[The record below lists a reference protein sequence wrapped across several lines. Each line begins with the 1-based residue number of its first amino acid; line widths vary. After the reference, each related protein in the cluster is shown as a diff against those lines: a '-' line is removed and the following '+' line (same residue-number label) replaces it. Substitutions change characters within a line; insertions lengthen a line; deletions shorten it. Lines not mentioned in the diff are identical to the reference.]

1 MAEARVTKHSFV
13 YNGEGYFRDKS
24 ENVQMGSYGE
34 KEDKIGA
41 QAALNVVNHVARANL
56 EGKVRC
62 VTTATVDWDRQSKVE
77 VEAGGKLK
85 YFVLGASGTA
95 TFSYEKAK
103 SGHLKLVKFVIDEGP
118 LKSMLN
124 NEASGARNFLAQ
136 EGRDGRI
143 ASTVWIVAEGEIAES
158 FRTAATSG
166 GRVEAELTSA
176 AQLQLTANHSG
187 SSRGQTS
194 IILEED
200 TTFAYLMH
208 RVAKWNKD
216 KTRIEE
222 LDLDSKGLG

>member
-1 MAEARVTKHSFV
+1 MSGQDGGARV
-13 YNGEGYFRDKS
+13 
-24 ENVQMGSYGE
+24 ENHPGAAVCDPPHDRGRHHRTAR
-34 KEDKIGA
+34 EDGPAPSSPRHGGRHPDRRGGA
-41 QAALNVVNHVARANL
+41 
-56 EGKVRC
+56 
-62 VTTATVDWDRQSKVE
+62 
-77 VEAGGKLK
+77 
-85 YFVLGASGTA
+85 
-95 TFSYEKAK
+95 
-103 SGHLKLVKFVIDEGP
+103 
-118 LKSMLN
+118 
-124 NEASGARNFLAQ
+124 GARKFLAQ

-158 FRTAATSG
+158 FRIAATSG

-176 AQLQLTANHSG
+176 AQLRLTANHSG
-187 SSRGQTS
+187 GSRGQTS